1 MSATRHTRLLW
12 VSLLPYYSLP
22 SPLSIVRSS
31 SDIDDDPQAFGKGD
45 VVLSVPLDVC
55 IIRQL
60 DAQEAM
66 AGRSAPCCL
75 AYTRDLLL
83 SQLLPACANTPA
95 RSLPG
100 MFTSLDVCICGSST
114 LRKECEMCKMFVYAS
129 ACICIRARICLRNQ
143 LHVQDHARLPLCVC
157 VCVSFCVV
165 SRYVHRL
172 PASQRDMPSLINI
185 QRCYGPARR

>member
-1 MSATRHTRLLW
+1 M
-12 VSLLPYYSLP
+12 P

-66 AGRSAPCCL
+66 AGCSGPCCL
-75 AYTRDLLL
+75 AYPRAIFFSLNFSRRAPTRPHAL
-83 SQLLPACANTPA
+83 SQGCLHPWMCVLCA
-95 RSLPG
+95 
-100 MFTSLDVCICGSST
+100 SST
-114 LRKECEMCKMFVYAS
+114 LRKQCEMCKMFVYAS

-157 VCVSFCVV
+157 VCVSFCVF
-165 SRYVHRL
+165 SRYVHRV
-172 PASQRDMPSLINI
+172 PASQHDMPSLINI
-185 QRCYGPARR
+185 QRCYCPARR